1 MAQVLQV
8 CFISY
13 LIFDLSGVDNL
24 DSWHC
29 MNLHTSSAQTINNV
43 SSIDVMSPPMTTVAS
58 LRRFELSCRFQRF
71 AVSFY
76 FGVLAHKMLTNSPRV
91 FCMEWLDPVYCSGHW
106 VPGMV
111 DIAGG
116 VDKLR
121 RKGTDSDRVSSN
133 DVLEWAPEVLIVI
146 PCGFNLDK
154 VVVRHRISAILLF
167 EPRFIYCR
175 S

>member
-1 MAQVLQV
+1 
-8 CFISY
+8 
-13 LIFDLSGVDNL
+13 
-24 DSWHC
+24 
-29 MNLHTSSAQTINNV
+29 
-43 SSIDVMSPPMTTVAS
+43 
-58 LRRFELSCRFQRF
+58 
-71 AVSFY
+71 
-76 FGVLAHKMLTNSPRV
+76 
-91 FCMEWLDPVYCSGHW
+91 MEWLDPVYCSGHW

-121 RKGTDSDRVSSN
+121 RKGTDSVRVSSN

>member
-1 MAQVLQV
+1 
-8 CFISY
+8 
-13 LIFDLSGVDNL
+13 
-24 DSWHC
+24 
-29 MNLHTSSAQTINNV
+29 
-43 SSIDVMSPPMTTVAS
+43 
-58 LRRFELSCRFQRF
+58 
-71 AVSFY
+71 
-76 FGVLAHKMLTNSPRV
+76 
-91 FCMEWLDPVYCSGHW
+91 MEWLDPVYCSGHW

-154 VVVRHRISAILLF
+154 VVVQTPYKRDSVIRGTVHPLPKLILASPGSTLNTL
-167 EPRFIYCR
+167 RFDL
-175 S
+175 